1 MKKVVSTMRARDF
14 LILTAA
20 ALGLA
25 GCYADPFQNPAQ
37 WSASNA
43 AQDNLNA
50 QVVTKSDLISGHG
63 EATSNGVAASAG
75 IDKALGQPAGTAA
88 GLQTPP
94 PALSSVGS

>member
-1 MKKVVSTMRARDF
+1 MRPRDF
-14 LILTAA
+14 IILGAA

-25 GCYADPFQNPAQ
+25 GCYGDPFENPGD

-43 AQDNLNA
+43 PQENLNA
-50 QVVTKSDLISGHG
+50 QVANKADLISGHG
-63 EATSNGVAASAG
+63 NAYGNGVAASAA

-94 PALSSVGS
+94 PALSSIGSAGS